1 MYLSAEQRGYGG
13 GRERLSSSTV
23 SPSLVTTSREVR
35 LKRPVLSYRS
45 DAAATKGGPAL
56 NISGRCLPLWSQV
69 ERGRCLTVLM
79 HMRARLQESE
89 LLTSDMK
96 VNRTANAFV
105 VQEIG
110 ASPPPPF
117 RRLAFLNILSGA
129 WRLISR
135 TRRVKPLKNPMNSEA
150 MSIFFRVWTV
160 DSNIHVQLI
169 FALLYPSLNRP
180 REVYIE
186 NKILYIFRSLQ

>member
-79 HMRARLQESE
+79 HMCARLQESE

-110 ASPPPPF
+110 ASPPPRSVDLPF
-117 RRLAFLNILSGA
+117 WIFWAERGVWSAGRGA
-129 WRLISR
+129 W
-135 TRRVKPLKNPMNSEA
+135 NPSK
-150 MSIFFRVWTV
+150 IPWIQKQCQYFFEFE
-160 DSNIHVQLI
+160 QLI
-169 FALLYPSLNRP
+169 Q
-180 REVYIE
+180 
-186 NKILYIFRSLQ
+186 IFMFN